1 MSLQS
6 FSWAC
11 LGPWLG
17 TYKGRNGTYGMDLTH
32 IPIRVPGY
40 PWYGPDPY
48 THTGPWVPMVM
59 CFGRLLP
66 MTHLPYRLGHG
77 NAPKTEK
84 LPK

>member
-1 MSLQS
+1 M
-6 FSWAC
+6 FVA
-11 LGPWLG
+11 LGGYLH
-17 TYKGRNGTYGMDLTH
+17 GRE
-32 IPIRVPGY
+32 RY
-40 PWYGPDPY
+40 PCYGPDPY